1 MVGEDEKTRE
11 MVDAIVKSG
20 DTVQNIL
27 IRLQKLAEEYHI
39 GKQISIHSEQR
50 HVGEGSNKNPN
61 RHAARGDGL

>member
-27 IRLQKLAEEYHI
+27 IKLQQLAEEYNI
-39 GKQISIHSEQR
+39 
-50 HVGEGSNKNPN
+50 
-61 RHAARGDGL
+61 

>member
-27 IRLQKLAEEYHI
+27 IRLQQLAEEY
-39 GKQISIHSEQR
+39 G
-50 HVGEGSNKNPN
+50 V
-61 RHAARGDGL
+61 

>member
-27 IRLQKLAEEYHI
+27 IRLQKLAEEY
-39 GKQISIHSEQR
+39 G
-50 HVGEGSNKNPN
+50 V
-61 RHAARGDGL
+61 

>member
-27 IRLQKLAEEYHI
+27 IRLQKLAEEHNI
-39 GKQISIHSEQR
+39 
-50 HVGEGSNKNPN
+50 
-61 RHAARGDGL
+61 

>member
-39 GKQISIHSEQR
+39 G
-50 HVGEGSNKNPN
+50 N
-61 RHAARGDGL
+61 RK

>member
-27 IRLQKLAEEYHI
+27 IRLQQLAEEYNI
-39 GKQISIHSEQR
+39 
-50 HVGEGSNKNPN
+50 
-61 RHAARGDGL
+61 

>member
-27 IRLQKLAEEYHI
+27 IRLQKLAEEFNI
-39 GKQISIHSEQR
+39 
-50 HVGEGSNKNPN
+50 
-61 RHAARGDGL
+61 

>member
-27 IRLQKLAEEYHI
+27 IRLRKLAEEYNI
-39 GKQISIHSEQR
+39 
-50 HVGEGSNKNPN
+50 
-61 RHAARGDGL
+61 

>member
-27 IRLQKLAEEYHI
+27 IRLQQLAEEYR
-39 GKQISIHSEQR
+39 SE
-50 HVGEGSNKNPN
+50 
-61 RHAARGDGL
+61 

>member
-27 IRLQKLAEEYHI
+27 IRLQQLADEC
-39 GKQISIHSEQR
+39 G
-50 HVGEGSNKNPN
+50 V
-61 RHAARGDGL
+61 